1 MPDKMIENN
10 KVSII
15 GKIAEGFTYSH
26 EVYGE
31 GFYMTSLK
39 VNRLSDQVDMIP

>member
-1 MPDKMIENN
+1 MSDKMIENN
-10 KVSII
+10 RVSII

-31 GFYMTSLK
+31 GFYMTSL
-39 VNRLSDQVDMIP
+39 